1 MAFTP
6 LAINLLMW
14 TFLFGSMIIFTF
26 IMRDISRRMG
36 EALHMRR
43 YYLLYDLG
51 IIILLFATVMG
62 LESYLLDA
70 PLRIL
75 GFDLTIAGAW
85 ALTFIAITIDL
96 TVTVK
101 YWGWL
106 LPELLNYH
114 KK

>member
-1 MAFTP
+1 MEFNP

-14 TFLFGSMIIFTF
+14 TFLFGSMLIFTV
-26 IMRDISRRMG
+26 IMRDISRRIG
-36 EALHMRR
+36 EALHTRR

-51 IIILLFATVMG
+51 IIILLFATVLG
-62 LESYLLDA
+62 LESYILDA
-70 PLRIL
+70 PLIIY
-75 GFDLTIAGAW
+75 GFDMTITGAW